1 MFNIFK
7 KRDNRN
13 NIDGSEIK
21 IKYENGIVK
30 NEISSWIKEIGIINI
45 NDFFIKLGFDK
56 EDILYLYQDYSGL
69 YRVLYS
75 VNEDKIKYNNIIRFN
90 HKNKELI
97 VTNHDESRCYKII
110 NKDNKNIKLELL
122 YHKKR
127 INDKITLFHR
137 IENNSSIFVIDN
149 GDYELTLEI
158 YTDAKISKDEFK
170 DLEIYLSSLIFP
182 IEIDKVYSDICNIL
196 SLDQDIMEMLNL
208 VVTKNI
214 GSKKP
219 DIVMD
224 EILIEN
230 GVLEKI
236 TKTTDNISVT
246 LDKNSNWSYSKI
258 DDSRIFTVKYQEES
272 SDKYRYVYHDNSKN
286 KDGYFSKEDIS
297 LIKDS
302 AIIEI
307 DNMKKLVKQ
316 KFKK

>member
-90 HKNKELI
+90 NKNKELI

-158 YTDAKISKDEFK
+158 YTDVKISKDEFK

-224 EILIEN
+224 EILIEK

-272 SDKYRYVYHDNSKN
+272 SDKYRYVYHDKSKN